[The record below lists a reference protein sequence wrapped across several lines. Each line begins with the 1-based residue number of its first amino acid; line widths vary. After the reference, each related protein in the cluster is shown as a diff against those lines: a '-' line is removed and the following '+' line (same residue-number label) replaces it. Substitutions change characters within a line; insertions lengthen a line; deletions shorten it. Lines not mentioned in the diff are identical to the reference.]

1 MFIFDVLRKDKVYQ
15 IIVSD
20 LRRFGV
26 KYRHKK
32 NAAVK
37 LDKPE
42 RNGNLPQKIFKV
54 HLTCLPLDLVNLS
67 SGAMVHIPIFVIK
80 ATAYLLNY
88 IDLEGI
94 FRKAGSK
101 IRQREILSRLD
112 NGGTLAERDHGI
124 DIANCLKTFFR
135 EQPEPL
141 IPFYYH
147 DLFVRCVVLK
157 KNRVEALLMA
167 CLLLP
172 PIHLNTLAFLMEFLK
187 KVASYEQLNR
197 MSIVNLAT
205 VVGPNIMPVKEATM
219 GAIQSRLETHNLV
232 IQLLIE
238 NAEKIG
244 VLPDNVTEIIS
255 ADCEIGSTENELER
269 SDNNLTKRM
278 LSGLKKMVGKT
289 SPHDGEPVC
298 EGSNSVFLYT
308 PSLRIGKRR
317 KVEAVN
323 DEINL
328 KKENDLLEVM
338 PERLPL
344 RSRFSL
350 HSPVNNHPNPI
361 KDGTPVHMSRV
372 DKFISSKVPTGMK
385 PINKT
390 EKTKKIRL
398 SFDRFVSR
406 SRQKISEVDT
416 VINKEK
422 PLTRRRSWS
431 ITGRPSSESKKKRR
445 SDCSTPR
452 SLSRETKMA
461 KLNTEKDYDE
471 IFMDANIN
479 LSDISGE
486 QVSRD
491 KCKSTRNIV
500 TRASTSD
507 IPNKLSKDNSIL
519 HSTNT
524 SDYVSNNES
533 SLHDSYTTELTNDD
547 KNKEYVKVPK
557 SEYLDIKKRVSA
569 IETQISQEFGSFAK
583 ESIHNLRRRNSVDKV
598 QTEYEKTLE
607 QSDIGSTMNAD
618 QLAKRLGKELKIRRS
633 SEHKIIRSP
642 SARKIGI
649 LRRRS
654 QEKPVSKRV
663 KRTSSWHVS
672 DRTDS
677 ICPRRS
683 TLKLNTFYSQNDNN
697 QTVNKQDQV
706 KSNNLG
712 VENLG
717 TEAFCS
723 EETNKRLNYLQDQ
736 LLTLIDHTNKHTK
749 GSLSDE
755 EFSSNDNTH
764 FNGNGNKLNLG
775 AKVRRISSFHGNE
788 FVDNSQYF
796 NQMVKDLKKGNN
808 PHVVDVTPM
817 KVEHADKRDK
827 VMSWKDA
834 EKYFKSEGQTTTPV
848 PVTGRASVAKL
859 RTQNAG
865 MVLAKAKLFDDTKRT
880 PIQAEVSNERRISHY
895 QQQQQHN
902 LNHHPH
908 QGRETRRQSMR
919 PKEMKTHIHESTE
932 SPRRVALRRKKSVS
946 PKNPSAKVRIT
957 KSPNSIKMELT
968 LVQSSHDSTAHHRK
982 CSNTKRTLNY
992 QKENHSSPIN
1002 TPSRNETK
1010 INHESSVNVDNT
1022 IYKTPLIK
1030 KPLSVVRTPK
1040 SGKPLTRRPAI
1051 DVKRTPLKAIG
1062 PLATPKRQSPRSI
1075 LKTSHLSTRRFS

>member
-15 IIVSD
+15 VIVSD

-32 NAAVK
+32 NASVK
-37 LDKPE
+37 TDKPE
-42 RNGNLPQKIFKV
+42 RNGNQPQKIFKV

-67 SGAMVHIPIFVIK
+67 SGAMVHIPIFVIQ

-112 NGGTLAERDHGI
+112 NGGCLADKDHGI

-135 EQPEPL
+135 DQPEPL
-141 IPFYYH
+141 IPFYFH

-157 KNRVEALLMA
+157 KNRIEALLMA

-205 VVGPNIMPVKEATM
+205 VVGPNIMPIKEATM

-232 IQLLIE
+232 VQLLIE

-244 VLPDNVTEIIS
+244 VLPDHITETIS
-255 ADCEIGSTENELER
+255 AECEIGSTENELER
-269 SDNNLTKRM
+269 SDNNLTKSKKKKHRSGSFTRKPHLSASNLNLRM

-323 DEINL
+323 DELNI
-328 KKENDLLEVM
+328 KKD
-338 PERLPL
+338 
-344 RSRFSL
+344 
-350 HSPVNNHPNPI
+350 PI
-361 KDGTPVHMSRV
+361 KDGTPTHMSRV
-372 DKFISSKVPTGMK
+372 DKFISSRKVPTEIK

-406 SRQKISEVDT
+406 TRQKTSEAEHIIEND
-416 VINKEK
+416 K

-431 ITGRPSSESKKKRR
+431 ITGRPILSSSSSSSELKKKRR
-445 SDCSTPR
+445 SDCSTNR
-452 SLSRETKMA
+452 SLSRETKIP
-461 KLNTEKDYDE
+461 KLNSEKEYDE

-486 QVSRD
+486 PASRD
-491 KCKSTRNIV
+491 KCKSTRIIA
-500 TRASTSD
+500 TRSSTSD
-507 IPNKLSKDNSIL
+507 IPNKISKDNNSIL
-519 HSTNT
+519 YSTNT
-524 SDYVSNNES
+524 SDYVSHNES
-533 SLHDSYTTELTNDD
+533 SSINDSLTTDDLEKNTN
-547 KNKEYVKVPK
+547 KNEEYVKVPK

-569 IETQISQEFGSFAK
+569 IETQISQEFGTFAK
-583 ESIHNLRRRNSVDKV
+583 ESINNLRRRNSVDTV
-598 QTEYEKTLE
+598 QSEYEKTLE
-607 QSDIGSTMNAD
+607 QSNIGNTMNAD

-642 SARKIGI
+642 SARKIGV

-654 QEKPVSKRV
+654 QEKPISKRI

-677 ICPRRS
+677 LRRS
-683 TLKLNTFYSQNDNN
+683 TLNNFYTNTKDNQNLM
-697 QTVNKQDQV
+697 
-706 KSNNLG
+706 KSNDLG
-712 VENLG
+712 VAALE
-717 TEAFCS
+717 TETFCS

-749 GSLSDE
+749 GSFSDDD
-755 EFSSNDNTH
+755 FSSNDNHTL
-764 FNGNGNKLNLG
+764 NGNKLNLST
-775 AKVRRISSFHGNE
+775 KVRRISSFHGNE
-788 FVDNSQYF
+788 FIDNSQYF
-796 NQMVKDLKKGNN
+796 NRMVKDLKKSSNIVNN
-808 PHVVDVTPM
+808 EVTPA
-817 KVEHADKRDK
+817 KTNLPSDKKDK

-834 EKYFKSEGQTTTPV
+834 EKYFKSEGQIPTPV

-880 PIQAEVSNERRISHY
+880 PIQCEVANDRRISHY
-895 QQQQQHN
+895 
-902 LNHHPH
+902 

-919 PKEMKTHIHESTE
+919 SKEIKNLTTVDITD
-932 SPRRVALRRKKSVS
+932 SPRRVALRRKKSES

-968 LVQSSHDSTAHHRK
+968 LVQNHDSSPHHHNRK
-982 CSNTKRTLNY
+982 CTNTTKRTLNY
-992 QKENHSSPIN
+992 QKENHATLN
-1002 TPSRNETK
+1002 LHTPMRKDSL
-1010 INHESSVNVDNT
+1010 IIHESNVDNSA

-1030 KPLSVVRTPK
+1030 KPLAVVRTPK

-1075 LKTSHLSTRRFS
+1075 LKTSHLTARRFS

>member
-32 NAAVK
+32 NAVK

-244 VLPDNVTEIIS
+244 ILPDNVTEIIS

-269 SDNNLTKRM
+269 SDNNLTKSKKKKHRSGSFTRM

-289 SPHDGEPVC
+289 SPQDGEPVC

-328 KKENDLLEVM
+328 KKD
-338 PERLPL
+338 
-344 RSRFSL
+344 
-350 HSPVNNHPNPI
+350 PI

-406 SRQKISEVDT
+406 SRQKISEGDN

-431 ITGRPSSESKKKRR
+431 ITGRPSAESKKKRR

-452 SLSRETKMA
+452 SLSREAKIV

-507 IPNKLSKDNSIL
+507 IPNKLSKENSIL

-533 SLHDSYTTELTNDD
+533 SIHDSYTTELTNDD
-547 KNKEYVKVPK
+547 DDDNNHEGKEYVKVPK

-677 ICPRRS
+677 ICLRRS
-683 TLKLNTFYSQNDNN
+683 TLKLNNFYPTNDN
-697 QTVNKQDQV
+697 QTVNKLEQV

-749 GSLSDE
+749 GSLSDD
-755 EFSSNDNTH
+755 EFSSNDNTLY
-764 FNGNGNKLNLG
+764 NGNGNKLNLG

-817 KVEHADKRDK
+817 KNEHTDKKDK

-880 PIQAEVSNERRISHY
+880 PIQAEVTNDQRRISHY
-895 QQQQQHN
+895 QQNH
-902 LNHHPH
+902 NHHHH

-919 PKEMKTHIHESTE
+919 PKEMKTHLHDNIE
-932 SPRRVALRRKKSVS
+932 SPRRIALRRKKSVS

-968 LVQSSHDSTAHHRK
+968 LVQSSHDSTTTHHRK
-982 CSNTKRTLNY
+982 CTNTKRTLNY

-1002 TPSRNETK
+1002 TPSRNEMK
-1010 INHESSVNVDNT
+1010 SNHESIVNVDST